1 MSPVYLERSTLRKTV
16 SPPKNRREDPM
27 RPDNFGIRFAT
38 EADVPLILAL
48 IKELAD
54 FEKLSHEV
62 SAPEEELREQLFG
75 SRRFAEV
82 LIGETEGR
90 PAAFALL
97 FHNFSTFLARPG
109 IYLEDLFVRSEF
121 RGRGFGG
128 RMLSYVARIARER
141 NCGRL
146 EWAVLDWNKRAMNF
160 YRKLG
165 ARPMDEWTVYCMDEK
180 AIESLVTDESG

>member
-1 MSPVYLERSTLRKTV
+1 
-16 SPPKNRREDPM
+16 M

-62 SAPEEELREQLFG
+62 SVTEEELREQLFG
-75 SRRFAEV
+75 PRRFAEV

-90 PAAFALL
+90 PADFAL
-97 FHNFSTFLARPG
+97 FYHNFSTLLDRPG

-121 RGRGFGG
+121 RGRGFGR

-141 NCGRL
+141 NCSRF

-160 YRKLG
+160 YNKLG
-165 ARPMDEWTVYCMDEK
+165 ARPMDEWTVYRMDEK
-180 AIESLVTDESG
+180 AIESLATDESG